1 MPTYVL
7 LTTLT
12 ATGLETL
19 HKHPQRLIAV
29 NEEITK
35 LGCKLIAQYALLG
48 QYDFLNIIEAPDNET
63 IAHLSIDLGARGTAS
78 HITIP
83 ALSIDE
89 LLQRLTGKVHLAR

>member
-12 ATGLETL
+12 ATGRETL
-19 HKHPQRLIAV
+19 HKHPQRMMEV
-29 NEEITK
+29 NAEITN

-63 IAHLSIDLGARGTAS
+63 IAHLSIDLGARGTSS
-78 HITIP
+78 HVTLP
-83 ALSIDE
+83 ALSNDE
-89 LLQRLTGKVHLAR
+89 LIKRLTGSVHLAR